1 MSTKKDKPTIFI
13 GADHRGRKLADW
25 LIKQL
30 KQLNYQVE
38 EVCQQDISP
47 DDDFPIFAQQVVT
60 KMLSQG
66 EHTRGILLCG
76 SGQGMAIAANRFKGI
91 RAVVVQTPAQ
101 AQLSRNDDDSN
112 VLALSADEL
121 QATPN
126 QALEIVEAWLKTP
139 FEAIPRRQRRLMRLD
154 KLV

>member
-25 LIKQL
+25 LIQQL

-38 EVCQQDISP
+38 EVGEQDKSP
-47 DDDFPIFAQQVVT
+47 DDDFPIFAHQVVA
-60 KMLSQG
+60 KMLAQG
-66 EHTRGILLCG
+66 EHARGILLCG
-76 SGQGMAIAANRFKGI
+76 SGQGMTIAANRFKGI
-91 RAVVVQTPAQ
+91 RAVVVQTPTQ
-101 AQLSRNDDDSN
+101 AKLARNDDDSN

-126 QALEIVEAWLKTP
+126 KALEIVETWLQTP
-139 FEAIPRRQRRLMRLD
+139 FETIPRRQRRIRLLD
-154 KLV
+154 NF